1 MEKVYVGLDVGSG
14 TAKVAVLS
22 PQREV
27 LFHDYQK
34 THGQPVET
42 AERLLRR
49 VEEEFGG
56 RLSGLTCTGT
66 AGKFI
71 SKILSVAFVNEVMA
85 HARAVEH
92 FHPEAR
98 TIIDIGG
105 EDSKLVFI
113 SHEEGRFRIQD
124 FALNTM
130 CAAGTGAFLEQQA
143 ARLGYTI
150 QEFGEL
156 ATKAEHIPRIA
167 GRCTVFAKSD
177 MIHLQQAAVP
187 DHEIIAGLCFAIVR
201 NLKSNL
207 ARGKKVYPPVVFQ
220 GGVAANPGVRRAI
233 REIFNLKEGELI
245 IPKFHFIMGAIG
257 AALYGLD
264 GRFAA
269 LYQGS
274 EVLKA
279 YLRERRPS
287 PKRLPPLGPYTV
299 RTHKTSQEEV
309 KAGER
314 LSVYLGID
322 VGSVSTKLVAI
333 DQEGRLVAKTY
344 ALHHGKPLESVKR
357 GLLDL
362 LERLPKGAEIEV
374 LGVGTTGSGRYLV
387 GDFVGA
393 DVIRNEITA
402 QAKAAAFIDP
412 EVDTIIEIG
421 GQDSKF
427 IRLERGTIVDFTM
440 NKACAAGTGSFLEE
454 QSVRLAV
461 PIEQFGEYALRA
473 EAPLAMG
480 ERCTVFMQSDLLHY
494 QQQGLPKE
502 DLIAGLCYAIVHNY
516 LNKVVEGR
524 KIGRK
529 IFYQGATAFNAG
541 IVAAFEKVL
550 EKEIVVPPHHEVTG
564 ALGAALLAREETKG
578 KSQFRGFDL
587 SHVKYEISTFECQG
601 CPNQCEIRKVSIEG
615 RPPYFYGGRCERY
628 EVDHRKPP
636 TDLPNLVLE
645 RERKLLSYVR
655 EDQEGKR
662 GEIGFP
668 RALFNFE
675 RLPFF
680 ATLLQ
685 ELGFRVVLSEP
696 TNKRLV
702 NAGCEAIAAET
713 CFPVKVAHG
722 HVLDLLKR
730 GVKKLFVPYIID
742 LPPDHP
748 QLEKGKICPY
758 VQSIPSAL
766 QASFD
771 LAAYGAELLAP
782 VFHFGTGGRVLEDEK
797 KELAKILGVSRR
809 ELKRAWEA
817 AEEAQ
822 KDFERWLKRRG
833 KEVLS
838 SLKTGEIALVIVG
851 RPYNSCDPGANL
863 AIHNKIRS
871 LGVLGIPVDMLPLA
885 EVKDL
890 DGLEGMY
897 WRYGQR
903 FLLAAHFIREHEAL
917 YPIFLT
923 NFSCGPDSFIVHF
936 FEELLGGKP
945 YLELEI
951 DEHSADA
958 GVVTRIEAFLD
969 SVRGKILKPE
979 KPPQR
984 YRRKVKPED
993 GRVLYIPPMADHAH
1007 ALAAA
1012 FRACGVQAVVLPDS
1026 DEESLLLGRRYTSGK
1041 ECYPA
1046 VLTTGDMIK
1055 MLKRPDFDPQKAAF
1069 FMPSG
1074 AGPCRFGQYNRLHR
1088 KILDE
1093 LGYQDVPIYSP
1104 SQDVKFYEE
1113 LGMIA
1118 GGNFTRL
1125 SWQAIVCVDILDK
1138 LLREVRPYEINPGET
1153 DRIYQESLAR
1163 LCQAIEAREDL
1174 WETMM
1179 EIREKFASI
1188 PVRGRGEKPVVG
1200 IVGEIYVRANRFAN
1214 EDLVRV
1220 LEEMGAEVW
1229 LPTIGEWI
1237 YYINYTSK
1245 RTAKRL
1251 RKLKELMRLIIESH
1265 VQLKDEHRFAS
1276 LVKDLLRTAE
1286 EPQVDEI
1293 ISLAKRYVSE
1303 EFEGE
1308 AILSVGKS
1316 LDYLRHGVNGI
1327 VNVIPFTCMPGT
1339 VVTMLLKRVREEH
1352 GLVPVL
1358 TVSCDGQRSMGT
1370 RMRLEAF
1377 MHQVHEHFEEHR
1389 GRKLA
1394 AA

>member
-1 MEKVYVGLDVGSG
+1 MGKYYVGLDVGSG

-22 PQREV
+22 PSREV

-42 AERLLRR
+42 ALRLLR
-49 VEEEFGG
+49 VIEEKFGG
-56 RLSGLTCTGT
+56 DFSGLTCTGT

-71 SKILSVAFVNEVMA
+71 SQILSVAFVNEVMA

-92 FHPEAR
+92 YHPEAK

-113 SHEEGRFRIQD
+113 SHEGGRFRIQD

-150 QEFGEL
+150 QEFSEL
-156 ATKAEHIPRIA
+156 ATKAKHIPRIA

-187 DHEIIAGLCFAIVR
+187 DEEIIAGLCFAIIR

-207 ARGKKVYPPVVFQ
+207 ARGRKVLPPIVFQ
-220 GGVAANPGVRRAI
+220 GGVAANLGVRRAI
-233 REIFNLKEGELI
+233 KEIFNLQEGELI
-245 IPKFHFIMGAIG
+245 IPEYHFIMGAIG

-269 LYQGS
+269 PYQGS
-274 EVLKA
+274 DVLEA
-279 YLRERRPS
+279 YLKERKSRT
-287 PKRLPPLGPYTV
+287 KRLPPLGPYTV
-299 RTHKTSQEEV
+299 RTPSISSPQVQT
-309 KAGER
+309 GEK
-314 LSVYLGID
+314 LGIYLGID
-322 VGSVSTKLVAI
+322 VGSVSTKLVAV
-333 DQEGRLVAKTY
+333 DQEGRLLAKTY
-344 ALHHGKPLESVKR
+344 ALHHGKPLASVKE
-357 GLLDL
+357 GLLAL
-362 LERLPKGAEIEV
+362 QSKLPQGVEIQV

-402 QAKAAAFIDP
+402 QAKAAAFLDP
-412 EVDTIIEIG
+412 EVDTIFEIG

-427 IRLERGTIVDFTM
+427 IRLEKGTIVDFTM

-461 PIEQFGEYALRA
+461 PIEKFGEYALRS
-473 EAPLAMG
+473 EAPLEMG

-541 IVAAFEKVL
+541 IVAAFERVL
-550 EKEIVVPPHHEVTG
+550 GKEIIVPPHNEVTG
-564 ALGAALLAREETKG
+564 ALGVALLALEETKG
-578 KSQFRGFDL
+578 ESLFRGFDL
-587 SHVKYEISTFECQG
+587 SKVKYEISTFECQG

-636 TDLPNLVLE
+636 ADFPNPVLE
-645 RERKLLSYVR
+645 RQEKLFSYLR
-655 EDQEGKR
+655 EDHPAPR
-662 GEIGFP
+662 GEIGLP

-685 ELGFRVVLSEP
+685 ELGFKVVLSEP
-696 TNKRLV
+696 TNKKLV
-702 NAGCEAIAAET
+702 NAGCESVAAET
-713 CFPVKVAHG
+713 CFPIKIAHG
-722 HVLDLLKR
+722 HTLDLLKR
-730 GVKKLFVPYIID
+730 GLKRIFVPYIID
-742 LPPDHP
+742 LPSDHP
-748 QLEKGKICPY
+748 ALEKGKICPY

-771 LAAYGAELLAP
+771 LQSYGAEILAP
-782 VFHFGTGGRVLEDEK
+782 VFHFGTGGKVLEEEK
-797 KELAKILGVSRR
+797 KQLAKLLGVKKK
-809 ELKRAWEA
+809 EVLKAWKA

-822 KDFERWLKRRG
+822 ADFENWLKKRG
-833 KEVLS
+833 QELLD
-838 SLKTGEIALVIVG
+838 SLKPGEIALVIIG

-885 EVKDL
+885 QVKDL

-903 FLLAAHFIREHEAL
+903 FLLAAHFVREHPNL
-917 YPIFLT
+917 YSIFLT
-923 NFSCGPDSFIVHF
+923 NFSCGPDSFIIHF

-969 SVRGKILKPE
+969 SVRGKFLKPP
-979 KPPQR
+979 KPPRR
-984 YRRKVKPED
+984 YRRKVKPEE
-993 GRVLYIPPMADHAH
+993 GRVLYIPHMADHAY

-1012 FRACGVQAVVLPDS
+1012 FRACGVNAVVLPES
-1026 DEESLLLGRRYTSGK
+1026 DEESLKLGRKYTSGK

-1046 VLTTGDMIK
+1046 VLTTGDMLK
-1055 MLKRPDFDPQKAAF
+1055 MLKQPDFDPKRAAF

-1104 SQDVKFYEE
+1104 QQDIKFYEE
-1113 LGMIA
+1113 LGMIG

-1138 LLREVRPYEINPGET
+1138 LLREVRPYEITRGET
-1153 DRIYQESLAR
+1153 DRVYRRCLEKI
-1163 LCQAIEAREDL
+1163 CQAIEKRQDL
-1174 WETMM
+1174 FPVMM
-1179 EIREKFASI
+1179 EVRDAFARI
-1188 PVRGRGEKPVVG
+1188 PVEGRGQKPVVG

-1220 LEEMGAEVW
+1220 LESMGAEVW

-1251 RKLKELMRLIIESH
+1251 RNLKELTRLIIESH

-1276 LVKDLLRTAE
+1276 LMKDLLRTAE
-1286 EPQVDEI
+1286 EPKVSEI
-1293 ISLAKRYVSE
+1293 IDLAKKYVSE

-1316 LDYLRHGVNGI
+1316 LDYLKDGVSGI
-1327 VNVIPFTCMPGT
+1327 INVIPFTCMPGS

-1358 TVSCDGQRSMGT
+1358 TVACDGQRSMGT

-1377 MHQVHEHFEEHR
+1377 MHQVHEYFEERR
-1389 GRKLA
+1389 GHKLA

>member
-22 PQREV
+22 PEREV

-42 AERLLRR
+42 ALKLLRV
-49 VEEEFGG
+49 VEEKFGG
-56 RLSGLTCTGT
+56 ALSGLTCTGT

-71 SKILSVAFVNEVMA
+71 SQILSVAFVNEVMA

-113 SHEEGRFRIQD
+113 SHEGGRFRIRD

-207 ARGKKVYPPVVFQ
+207 ARGRKILPPVVFQ

-233 REIFNLKEGELI
+233 REIFNLKDGELI
-245 IPKFHFIMGAIG
+245 IPKYHFIMGAIG

-269 LYQGS
+269 PYRGT
-274 EVLKA
+274 EVLEA
-279 YLRERRPS
+279 YLKERKAR
-287 PKRLPPLGPYTV
+287 PKRLPPLGPYQV
-299 RTHKTSQEEV
+299 RTREEPAREV
-309 KAGER
+309 AEGEK
-314 LSVYLGID
+314 LSLYLGID

-333 DQEGRLVAKTY
+333 NEEGQLVAKTY

-362 LERLPKGAEIEV
+362 LDRLPKGAEIEV

-412 EVDTIIEIG
+412 DVDTIIEIG

-427 IRLERGTIVDFTM
+427 IRLDRGTIVDFTM

-461 PIEQFGEYALRA
+461 PIEKFGEYALRS
-473 EAPLAMG
+473 EAPLEMG

-524 KIGRK
+524 RIGKR

-550 EKEIVVPPHHEVTG
+550 GKEILVPPHHEVTG

-587 SHVKYEISTFECQG
+587 SHVKYDISTFECQG

-615 RPPYFYGGRCERY
+615 RPSYFYGGRCERY

-636 TDLPNLVLE
+636 VDLPNLVLE
-645 RERKLLSYVR
+645 REKKLLSYVR
-655 EDQEGKR
+655 EDHAGKR
-662 GEIGFP
+662 GEIGLP
-668 RALFNFE
+668 RMLFNFE

-702 NAGCEAIAAET
+702 NAGCEVIAAET

-722 HVLDLLKR
+722 HVLDLLKK
-730 GVKKLFVPYIID
+730 GVKRLFVPYIID
-742 LPPDHP
+742 LPADHP

-771 LAAYGAELLAP
+771 FSSYGAELLAP

-797 KELAKILGVSRR
+797 KELAKMLGVSRR

-817 AEEAQ
+817 AEAAQ
-822 KDFERWLKRRG
+822 RDFEAWLKKRG
-833 KEVLS
+833 EEVLS
-838 SLKTGEIALVIVG
+838 SLKEGEMALVIVG

-885 EVKDL
+885 QVKDL

-903 FLLAAHFIREHEAL
+903 FLLAAHFIREHPSL

-969 SVRGKILKPE
+969 SVRGKLLKPE
-979 KPPQR
+979 KPPRR
-984 YRRKVKPED
+984 YRRRVKPED
-993 GRVLYIPPMADHAH
+993 GRTLYIPPMADHAH

-1012 FRACGVQAVVLPDS
+1012 FRACGVKAVVLPDS

-1055 MLKRPDFDPQKAAF
+1055 MLKRPDFDPNKAAF

-1074 AGPCRFGQYNRLHR
+1074 SGPCRFGQYNRLHR

-1104 SQDVKFYEE
+1104 NQDVRFYEE

-1138 LLREVRPYEINPGET
+1138 LLREVRPYEINRGQT
-1153 DRIYQESLAR
+1153 DRVYRESLSR
-1163 LCQAIEAREDL
+1163 LCEAIEAGEDL
-1174 WETMM
+1174 FETMM
-1179 EIREKFASI
+1179 EIRERFASI
-1188 PVRGRGEKPVVG
+1188 PVKGRGEKPVVG

-1377 MHQVHEHFEEHR
+1377 MHQVHEHFEESR

>member
-1 MEKVYVGLDVGSG
+1 MGKHYVGLDVGSG

-22 PQREV
+22 PEREV
-27 LFHDYQK
+27 LYHTYQK

-42 AERLLRR
+42 AARILKE
-49 VEEEFGG
+49 VENRFGG
-56 RLSGLTCTGT
+56 ELSGLTCTGT

-71 SKILSVAFVNEVMA
+71 SQILSVAFVNEVMA

-92 FHPEAR
+92 FHPEAN

-113 SHEEGRFRIQD
+113 SHEGGKFRIKD

-143 ARLGYTI
+143 ARLGYSI
-150 QEFGEL
+150 EEFSRL
-156 ATKAEHIPRIA
+156 ALKAQNIPRIA

-187 DHEIIAGLCFAIVR
+187 DHEIIAGLCFAIIR

-207 ARGKKVYPPVVFQ
+207 ARGRKVLPPIVFQ
-220 GGVAANPGVRRAI
+220 GGVAANLGVRRAI
-233 REIFNLKEGELI
+233 KEIFGLKEEELI
-245 IPKFHFIMGAIG
+245 IPEYHFIMGAIG

-269 LYQGS
+269 PYQGA
-274 EVLKA
+274 EILED
-279 YLRERRPS
+279 YLRHRKRTV
-287 PKRLPPLGPYTV
+287 KRLPRLGPYTP
-299 RTHKTSQEEV
+299 KTISRETPV
-309 KAGER
+309 PKGDGKLR
-314 LSVYLGID
+314 LYLGID

-333 DQEGRLVAKTY
+333 NEKGHLIAKTY
-344 ALHHGKPLESVKR
+344 ALHHGKPLESVKK
-357 GLLDL
+357 GLLAL
-362 LERLPKGAEIEV
+362 REKLPKNFELEV

-402 QAKAAAFIDP
+402 QAKAAAFLDP

-421 GQDSKF
+421 GQDSKY
-427 IRLERGTIVDFTM
+427 IRLERGAIVDFTM

-454 QSVRLAV
+454 QAVRLGV
-461 PIEQFGEYALRA
+461 SIEEFGAYALA
-473 EAPLAMG
+473 SEAPVEMG

-524 KIGRK
+524 KIGQK
-529 IFYQGATAFNAG
+529 VFYQGATAFNAG

-550 EKEIVVPPHHEVTG
+550 GKEIIVPPHHEVTG
-564 ALGAALLAREETKG
+564 ALGAALLAREETRG
-578 KSQFRGFDL
+578 KTNFRGFDL
-587 SHVKYEISTFECQG
+587 SRVKYEISTFECQG

-615 RPPYFYGGRCERY
+615 NPPYFYGGRCEKY

-636 TDLPNLVLE
+636 KELPNLVKE
-645 RERKLLSYVR
+645 REEKLLSYLR
-655 EDQEGKR
+655 EEGGSR
-662 GEIGFP
+662 GEIGLP

-685 ELGFRVVLSEP
+685 ELGFRVVISEP

-702 NAGCEAIAAET
+702 NAGCEAVAAET
-713 CFPVKVAHG
+713 CFPVKIAHG
-722 HVLDLLKR
+722 HVLDLMKK
-730 GVKKLFVPYIID
+730 GVKRLFVPYIID

-748 QLEKGKICPY
+748 ALQVGKICPY

-766 QASFD
+766 AASFNFEALGVD
-771 LAAYGAELLAP
+771 LIAP
-782 VFHFGTGGRVLEDEK
+782 VFHLGTGGKVLENEK
-797 KELAKILGVSRR
+797 KELAKLLGVSYR
-809 ELKRAWEA
+809 EVKEAWER
-817 AEEAQ
+817 AEAAQ
-822 KDFERWLKRRG
+822 KDFEAWLKRRG
-833 KEVLS
+833 REVLS
-838 SLKTGEIALVIVG
+838 ALREDEVALVIVG

-863 AIHNKIRS
+863 ALHNKIRS
-871 LGVLGIPVDMLPLA
+871 LGVVGLPVDMLPLA
-885 EVKDL
+885 EVRDL

-903 FLLAAHFIREHEAL
+903 FLLAAHYLREDPRL

-923 NFSCGPDSFIVHF
+923 NFSCGPDSFIIHF

-958 GVVTRIEAFLD
+958 GLVTRIEAFLD
-969 SVRGKILKPE
+969 SVRGKRMAGA
-979 KPPQR
+979 KPPRR
-984 YRRKVKPED
+984 YRRQVKPED
-993 GRVLYIPPMADHAH
+993 GRTLYIPHMADHAY

-1012 FRACGVQAVVLPDS
+1012 FRACGVKAKVLPES
-1026 DEESLLLGRRYTSGK
+1026 DEESLKLGRRYTTGK

-1046 VLTTGDMIK
+1046 VLTTGDMLK
-1055 MLKRPDFDPQKAAF
+1055 MLKQPGFDPEKAAF

-1093 LGYQDVPIYSP
+1093 LGYENIPIYSP
-1104 SQDVKFYEE
+1104 TQDVKFYRE
-1113 LGMIA
+1113 LGLI
-1118 GGNFTRL
+1118 GGGDFIRL

-1138 LLREVRPYEINPGET
+1138 LLREIRPYEVNPGET
-1153 DRIYQESLAR
+1153 EEVYRKALEK
-1163 LCQAIEAREDL
+1163 LCAAIERRENL
-1174 WETMM
+1174 LSVMA
-1179 EIREKFASI
+1179 EIREDFARI
-1188 PVRGRGEKPVVG
+1188 PTQGEGEKPIVG

-1214 EDLVRV
+1214 ENIVKV

-1229 LPTIGEWI
+1229 LPTIAEWI

-1245 RTAKRL
+1245 RWAKRL
-1251 RKLKELMRLIIESH
+1251 RKLRELTRLIIENH
-1265 VQLKDEHRFAS
+1265 VQIKDEHKFTA
-1276 LVKDLLRTAE
+1276 LVKDLLDSAE
-1286 EPQVDEI
+1286 EPTVEEI
-1293 ISLAKRYVSE
+1293 IGLAKRYVSE

-1316 LDYLRHGVNGI
+1316 LDYLRHGVDGI
-1327 VNVIPFTCMPGT
+1327 INVIPFTCMPGT
-1339 VVTMLLKRVREEH
+1339 VVTMLLKRVREDA
-1352 GLVPVL
+1352 GLIPVL

-1377 MHQVHEHFEEHR
+1377 MHQVHEHFEEKR
-1389 GRKLA
+1389 RRRARA
-1394 AA
+1394 A

>member
-1 MEKVYVGLDVGSG
+1 MGKYYVGLDVGSG

-22 PQREV
+22 PSREV
-27 LFHDYQK
+27 LFHAYQK

-42 AERLLRR
+42 ALKLLREI
-49 VEEEFGG
+49 EEKFGG
-56 RLSGLTCTGT
+56 DFAGLTCTGT

-71 SKILSVAFVNEVMA
+71 STILSVAFVNEVMA
-85 HARAVEH
+85 HAKAVEH
-92 FHPEAR
+92 YHPEAK

-113 SHEEGRFRIQD
+113 SHEGGRFRIQD

-143 ARLGYTI
+143 ARLGYSI

-156 ATKAEHIPRIA
+156 ATRAQHIPRIA

-187 DHEIIAGLCFAIVR
+187 DAEIIAGLCFAIIR

-207 ARGKKVYPPVVFQ
+207 ARGRKVLPPIVFQ

-233 REIFNLKEGELI
+233 KEVFNLKEDELI
-245 IPKFHFIMGAIG
+245 IPRYHFIMGAIG
-257 AALYGLD
+257 AALYGLE

-269 LYQGS
+269 PYQGS
-274 EVLKA
+274 EILEA
-279 YLRERRPS
+279 YLKERKS
-287 PKRLPPLGPYTV
+287 QTKRLPPLGPYTK
-299 RTHKTSQEEV
+299 RTAPVSFPKG
-309 KAGER
+309 KPGEKMS
-314 LSVYLGID
+314 LYLGID

-333 DQEGRLVAKTY
+333 DENGRLVAKTY
-344 ALHHGKPLESVKR
+344 ALHHGKPLASVKE
-357 GLLDL
+357 GLLAL
-362 LERLPKGAEIEV
+362 YQKLPKGVEIEV
-374 LGVGTTGSGRYLV
+374 RGVGTTGSGRYLV

-402 QAKAAAFIDP
+402 QAKAASFLDP
-412 EVDTIIEIG
+412 EVDTIFEIG

-427 IRLERGTIVDFTM
+427 IRLEKGTIVDFTM

-461 PIEQFGEYALRA
+461 PIEEFGKYALRS
-473 EAPLAMG
+473 EAPLEMG

-529 IFYQGATAFNAG
+529 IFYQGATAFNEG

-550 EKEIVVPPHHEVTG
+550 NKEISVPPHNEVTG
-564 ALGAALLAREETKG
+564 ALGVALLALEETKG
-578 KSQFRGFDL
+578 KTQFRGFDL
-587 SHVKYEISTFECQG
+587 SHVKYQISTFECQG

-628 EVDHRKPP
+628 EMDHRKPP
-636 TDLPNLVLE
+636 AHFPNPVLE
-645 RERKLLSYVR
+645 RQEKLFSYLR
-655 EDQEGKR
+655 EDHPSPR
-662 GEIGFP
+662 GEIGLP

-685 ELGFRVVLSEP
+685 ELGFKVVVSEP
-696 TNKRLV
+696 TNKKLV
-702 NAGCEAIAAET
+702 NIGCESVAAET
-713 CFPVKVAHG
+713 CFPIKIAHG
-722 HVLDLLKR
+722 HTLSLLERGIKR
-730 GVKKLFVPYIID
+730 IFVPYIID

-748 QLEKGKICPY
+748 ALERGKICPY
-758 VQSIPSAL
+758 VQSIPSTL

-771 LAAYGAELLAP
+771 LKRYGAEILAP
-782 VFHFGTGGRVLEDEK
+782 VFHFGTGGKLLEEEKKRLAKMLGVKK
-797 KELAKILGVSRR
+797 KELN
-809 ELKRAWEA
+809 RAWRA

-822 KDFERWLKRRG
+822 KDFERWLKKRG
-833 KEVLS
+833 EELLEGLS
-838 SLKTGEIALVIVG
+838 SEEVALVIVG
-851 RPYNSCDPGANL
+851 RPYNACDPGANL

-871 LGVLGIPVDMLPLA
+871 LGVLGIPVDMLPLDR
-885 EVKDL
+885 VKDL

-903 FLLAAHFIREHEAL
+903 FLLAAHFVREHPHL

-969 SVRGKILKPE
+969 SVRGKLLKP
-979 KPPQR
+979 KRPPRR
-984 YRRKVKPED
+984 YRRKIKPED
-993 GRVLYIPPMADHAH
+993 GRILYIPPMADHAY

-1012 FRACGVQAVVLPDS
+1012 FRACGVNAVVLPES
-1026 DEESLLLGRRYTSGK
+1026 DEESLKLGRKYTSGK

-1046 VLTTGDMIK
+1046 VLTTGDMLK
-1055 MLKRPDFDPQKAAF
+1055 MLKRPDFDPKRAAF

-1104 SQDVKFYEE
+1104 QQDVKFYEE

-1138 LLREVRPYEINPGET
+1138 LLREVRPYEVHPGET
-1153 DRIYQESLAR
+1153 DRIYQQCLGKICR
-1163 LCQAIEAREDL
+1163 AIEHKEDL
-1174 WETMM
+1174 FETMM
-1179 EIREKFASI
+1179 EVREAFSRI
-1188 PVRGRGEKPVVG
+1188 STQGRGRKPVVG

-1251 RKLKELMRLIIESH
+1251 RNLKELTRLIIESH
-1265 VQLKDEHRFAS
+1265 VQTKDEHRFAS
-1276 LVKDLLRTAE
+1276 LMKDLLRTAE
-1286 EPQVDEI
+1286 EPQVGEI
-1293 ISLAKRYVSE
+1293 IDLAKKYVSE

-1316 LDYLRHGVNGI
+1316 LDYLRYGVNGI
-1327 VNVIPFTCMPGT
+1327 VNVIPFTCMPGS

-1352 GLVPVL
+1352 GLIPVL
-1358 TVSCDGQRSMGT
+1358 TVACDGQRSMGT

-1377 MHQVHEHFEEHR
+1377 MHQVHENFEER
-1389 GRKLA
+1389 QGRKLA